1 MSSNKTRRHVLITGA
16 ALSAAASAVPAAAA
30 TKPAAASKNVEI
42 VRAFCEAGQNL
53 DLEKQMTFI
62 AENAIYHNMPDEPV
76 TGTKAIRE
84 LLGGY
89 TKVEKAEIIVHRI
102 VEAPDGTVLTE
113 RLDRFLMPGGKWIDC
128 PVMGS
133 CDIKDGKIV
142 VWRDYYD
149 NLKLRAQMG

>member
-1 MSSNKTRRHVLITGA
+1 MSSTNTRRHLLISGA
-16 ALSAAASAVPAAAA
+16 ALSAAASAAPAAAA
-30 TKPAAASKNVEI
+30 TAASSKNVEL
-42 VRAFCEAGQNL
+42 VRAFCKAGQDL

-76 TGTKAIRE
+76 TGFKEIRE
-84 LLGGY
+84 LLAGY
-89 TKVEKAEIIVHRI
+89 AKTEKAEIIIHRI

-113 RLDRFLMPGGKWIDC
+113 RLDRFKLPGGKWIDC

-149 NLKLRAQMG
+149 NLKLRAQMT

>member
-1 MSSNKTRRHVLITGA
+1 MSSNKTRRHLLITGA
-16 ALSAAASAVPAAAA
+16 ALSAAASATTAAAA
-30 TKPAAASKNVEI
+30 TKATASKNVEL
-42 VRAFCEAGQNL
+42 VRAFCKAGQDL

-76 TGTKAIRE
+76 SGTKAIRE
-84 LLGGY
+84 LLSGY

>member
-1 MSSNKTRRHVLITGA
+1 MSSTKNRRHFLITGA
-16 ALSAAASAVPAAAA
+16 ALSAAASAVPAAAE
-30 TKPAAASKNVEI
+30 TKPAASSKNVEL
-42 VRAFCEAGQNL
+42 VRAFCQAGQELNL
-53 DLEKQMTFI
+53 ERQMTFI
-62 AENAIYHNMPDEPV
+62 AENAVYHNMPDEPV
-76 TGTKAIRE
+76 SGTKAIRE
-84 LLGGY
+84 LLEGY

-113 RLDRFLMPGGKWIDC
+113 RLDRFMMPGGKWIDC